1 MGTKLNIGKKG
12 KGNKDGK
19 KEGSKK
25 ILAYAYAPK
34 TNFRPVS
41 RLKCNAGFHC
51 HDIKYK
57 YQNPSIDRVQ
67 NLGNKGD

>member
-1 MGTKLNIGKKG
+1 MAKKKG
-12 KGNKDGK
+12 RKSP
-19 KEGSKK
+19 E

-41 RLKCNAGFHC
+41 RLTCNAGFHC
-51 HDIKYK
+51 HAIKYK
-57 YQNPSIDRVQ
+57 YQNRSIDRVQ